1 MYTSILDFDVYL
13 RHKEKEQQ
21 NGTVKNRIVRPGING
36 AGCFF

>member
-13 RHKEKEQQ
+13 RRKEKEQQ
-21 NGTVKNRIVRPGING
+21 NGTVKNRIVRSGING